1 LEGTRPSGFE
11 CMRTQVVT
19 KDAARA
25 TRFIQGFRAGIVWVN
40 CSQPCFTQLPW
51 GGLKRSGF
59 GRDLGPAALDNYC
72 NVKQV
77 CEYVSNDNFGWY
89 PAFKSKL

>member
-1 LEGTRPSGFE
+1 
-11 CMRTQVVT
+11 MRTQVVT

-25 TRFIQGFRAGIVWVN
+25 TRFIRGFRAGIVWVN

-59 GRDLGPAALDNYC
+59 GRDLGPAALDNYI